1 MSDNFNPTF
10 DVQQA
15 LEYARKKISKGLTEN
30 QRKEWKQSL
39 NELRA
44 EIPLQIKRQNLS
56 ALSLSKICYI

>member
-1 MSDNFNPTF
+1 MYNKLLSM
-10 DVQQA
+10 Q
-15 LEYARKKISKGLTEN
+15 EKKISKGLTEY